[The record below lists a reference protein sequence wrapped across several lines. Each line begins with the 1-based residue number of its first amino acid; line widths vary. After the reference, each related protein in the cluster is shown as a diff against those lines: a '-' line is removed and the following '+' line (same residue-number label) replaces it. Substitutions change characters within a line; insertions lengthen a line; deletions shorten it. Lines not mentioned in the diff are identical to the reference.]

1 MKKLI
6 RVVGLL
12 LVLNSNAITSQ
23 QVFNSF
29 PGLQGSTISSVTVQ
43 GYGSITMPPD
53 QATLRFSI
61 SDKGRNL
68 EMIKNK
74 VGSVTSR
81 FLEFAENLNIKKKNL
96 RTTNINIFP
105 EYTYTPKTGKRIF
118 DGYKINRDITVNL
131 ENLTLLGQ
139 LMEGAINLGVNNINP
154 PMFSSKN
161 ASGVNIKLHT
171 LAMEDAKNKAIAL
184 ATSTNAT
191 IGRAIDVNA
200 VPISF
205 QPRPTE
211 MRMLSADSAVMNE
224 QNYEVGEI
232 THQLSMIATF
242 ELIY

>member
-6 RVVGLL
+6 RVIGLL

-29 PGLQGSTISSVTVQ
+29 PGIQGSTISSVTVQ
-43 GYGSITMPPD
+43 GHGSITMPPD

-74 VGSVTSR
+74 VGSITSR
-81 FLEFAENLNIKKKNL
+81 FLEFSENLNIKKKNL

-131 ENLTLLGQ
+131 ENLTLLGE
-139 LMEGAINLGVNNINP
+139 LIEGAINLGVNNINP

-211 MRMLSADSAVMNE
+211 MRMLRSDAAIMNE

-232 THQLSMIATF
+232 THQLSIIATF

>member
-6 RVVGLL
+6 RVIGLL

-43 GYGSITMPPD
+43 GHGSITMPPD

-74 VGSVTSR
+74 IGNVTSR

-105 EYTYTPKTGKRIF
+105 ELRIF
-118 DGYKINRDITVNL
+118 DESNEDSILFEKGGLTFTFPGTKIKFDFDFFLNKFEYFNHF
-131 ENLTLLGQ
+131 LL
-139 LMEGAINLGVNNINP
+139 LRVHPICIFKNI
-154 PMFSSKN
+154 
-161 ASGVNIKLHT
+161 
-171 LAMEDAKNKAIAL
+171 
-184 ATSTNAT
+184 
-191 IGRAIDVNA
+191 
-200 VPISF
+200 
-205 QPRPTE
+205 
-211 MRMLSADSAVMNE
+211 
-224 QNYEVGEI
+224 
-232 THQLSMIATF
+232 
-242 ELIY
+242 

>member
-6 RVVGLL
+6 RVIGLL

-43 GYGSITMPPD
+43 GHGSITMPPD

-74 VGSVTSR
+74 IGNVTSR

-105 EYTYTPKTGKRIF
+105 EYTYIPKTGKRIF

-205 QPRPTE
+205 QPMPTE
-211 MRMLSADSAVMNE
+211 MRMRSADSAIMNE

-232 THQLSMIATF
+232 THQLSIIATF

>member
-6 RVVGLL
+6 RVIGLL
-12 LVLNSNAITSQ
+12 LVLNSNAVTSQ

-29 PGLQGSTISSVTVQ
+29 PGIQGSTISSVTVQ
-43 GYGSITMPPD
+43 GHGSITMPPD

-96 RTTNINIFP
+96 KTTNINIFP

-139 LMEGAINLGVNNINP
+139 LIEGAINLGVNNINP

-161 ASGVNIKLHT
+161 ATGVNIRLHT

-205 QPRPTE
+205 YPRSTE
-211 MRMLSADSAVMNE
+211 MRMLSADAAIMNE

-232 THQLSMIATF
+232 THQLSIIATF

>member
-6 RVVGLL
+6 RVIGLL

-43 GYGSITMPPD
+43 GHGSITMPPD

-74 VGSVTSR
+74 IGNVTSR

-105 EYTYTPKTGKRIF
+105 EYTYIPKTGNRIF

-139 LMEGAINLGVNNINP
+139 LIEGAINLGVNNINP

-205 QPRPTE
+205 QPMPTE
-211 MRMLSADSAVMNE
+211 MRMRSADSAIMNE

-232 THQLSMIATF
+232 THQLSIIATF

>member
-1 MKKLI
+1 M
-6 RVVGLL
+6 GLL
-12 LVLNSNAITSQ
+12 LVLNSNAVTSQ

-29 PGLQGSTISSVTVQ
+29 PGIQGSTISSVTVQ
-43 GYGSITMPPD
+43 GHGSITMPPD

-74 VGSVTSR
+74 VGNVTSR

-105 EYTYTPKTGKRIF
+105 EYTYIPKTGKRIF

-139 LMEGAINLGVNNINP
+139 LIEGAINLGVNNINP

-184 ATSTNAT
+184 ATPTNAT

-211 MRMLSADSAVMNE
+211 MRMLSADAAIMNE

-232 THQLSMIATF
+232 THQLSIIATF

>member
-6 RVVGLL
+6 RVIGLL

-74 VGSVTSR
+74 IGNVTSR
-81 FLEFAENLNIKKKNL
+81 FLEFAENQNIKKKNL

-105 EYTYTPKTGKRIF
+105 EYTYIPKTGKQIF

-139 LMEGAINLGVNNINP
+139 LVEGAINLGVNNINP
-154 PMFSSKN
+154 PMFNSKN

-184 ATSTNAT
+184 ATSVNAT
-191 IGRAIDVNA
+191 IGRAIDANA

-211 MRMLSADSAVMNE
+211 MRMLSADQATMNE

-232 THQLSMIATF
+232 THQLSIIATF

>member
-6 RVVGLL
+6 RVIGLL
-12 LVLNSNAITSQ
+12 LVLNSNAVTSQ

-29 PGLQGSTISSVTVQ
+29 PGIQGSTISSVTVQ
-43 GYGSITMPPD
+43 GHGSITMPPD

-81 FLEFAENLNIKKKNL
+81 FLEFAENMNIKKKNL

-105 EYTYTPKTGKRIF
+105 EYTYVPKTGKRIF
-118 DGYKINRDITVNL
+118 DGYKINRDITVIL
-131 ENLTLLGQ
+131 ENITLLGQ
-139 LMEGAINLGVNNINP
+139 LIEGAINLGVNNINP

-211 MRMLSADSAVMNE
+211 MRMLRSDAAIMNE

-232 THQLSMIATF
+232 THQLSIIATF

>member
-1 MKKLI
+1 MKTLI
-6 RVVGLL
+6 RVIGLF
-12 LVLNSNAITSQ
+12 LVLSSNAVTSQ
-23 QVFNSF
+23 QVFNAF
-29 PGLQGSTISSVTVQ
+29 PGIQDPIIPSVTVQ
-43 GYGSITMPPD
+43 GHGSITMPPD
-53 QATLRFSI
+53 QATLRLSI

-68 EMIKNK
+68 EAIKNK
-74 VGSVTSR
+74 VGNITSR
-81 FLEFAENLNIKKKNL
+81 FLEFAENLGIKKKNL

-105 EYTYTPKTGKRIF
+105 EYTYVPKTGKRIF
-118 DGYKINRDITVNL
+118 DGYKINRDITVVL

-139 LMEGAINLGVNNINP
+139 LIEGAINLGVNNINP

-161 ASGVNIKLHT
+161 ASEVNIKLHT
-171 LAMEDAKNKAIAL
+171 LAMEDAKNRAIAL
-184 ATSTNAT
+184 GKSTNAT
-191 IGRAIDVNA
+191 VGRAIDVNA

>member
-6 RVVGLL
+6 RVIGLS

-29 PGLQGSTISSVTVQ
+29 PGLQDSTISSVTVQ

-74 VGSVTSR
+74 IGNVTSR

-105 EYTYTPKTGKRIF
+105 EYTYIPKTGKRIF

>member
-6 RVVGLL
+6 RVIGLL
-12 LVLNSNAITSQ
+12 LALNSNAITSQ

-43 GYGSITMPPD
+43 GHGSITMPPD

-74 VGSVTSR
+74 VGNVTSG

-105 EYTYTPKTGKRIF
+105 EYTYIPKTGKRIF

-161 ASGVNIKLHT
+161 ASRVNIKLHT

-205 QPRPTE
+205 QLRPTE
-211 MRMLSADSAVMNE
+211 MRMLRSDAEIMNE

-232 THQLSMIATF
+232 THQLSIIATF

>member
-6 RVVGLL
+6 RVIGLL

-29 PGLQGSTISSVTVQ
+29 PGIQGSTISSVTVQ
-43 GYGSITMPPD
+43 GHGSITMPPD

-74 VGSVTSR
+74 VGNVTSG
-81 FLEFAENLNIKKKNL
+81 FLEFAENMNIKKKNL

-105 EYTYTPKTGKRIF
+105 EYTYIPKTGKRIF

-139 LMEGAINLGVNNINP
+139 LIEGAINLGVNNINP

-161 ASGVNIKLHT
+161 ATGVNIKLHT

-211 MRMLSADSAVMNE
+211 MRMLSADAAIMNE

-232 THQLSMIATF
+232 THQLSIIATF

>member
-6 RVVGLL
+6 RVMGLL
-12 LVLNSNAITSQ
+12 LVLNSNAVTSQ

-29 PGLQGSTISSVTVQ
+29 PGIQGSTISSVTVQ
-43 GYGSITMPPD
+43 GHGSITMPPD
-53 QATLRFSI
+53 QATLIFSI

-68 EMIKNK
+68 DMIKNK
-74 VGSVTSR
+74 VGSITSR
-81 FLEFAENLNIKKKNL
+81 FLEFAENLGIKKKNL

-105 EYTYTPKTGKRIF
+105 EYTYTPKTDKRIF

-139 LMEGAINLGVNNINP
+139 LIEGAINLGVNNINP

-161 ASGVNIKLHT
+161 ATGVNIKLHT

-211 MRMLSADSAVMNE
+211 MRMLRSDAAIMNE

-232 THQLSMIATF
+232 THQLSIIATF

>member
-6 RVVGLL
+6 RVIGLL

-29 PGLQGSTISSVTVQ
+29 PGIQGSTISSVTVQ
-43 GYGSITMPPD
+43 GHGSITMPPD

-74 VGSVTSR
+74 VGSITTR
-81 FLEFAENLNIKKKNL
+81 FLEFSENLNIKKKNL

-139 LMEGAINLGVNNINP
+139 LIEGAINLGVNNINP

-161 ASGVNIKLHT
+161 ATGVNIKLHT

-184 ATSTNAT
+184 ASSTNAT

-211 MRMLSADSAVMNE
+211 MRMLRSDAAIMNE

-232 THQLSMIATF
+232 THQLSIIATF

>member
-74 VGSVTSR
+74 VGNVTSR

-105 EYTYTPKTGKRIF
+105 EYTYIPKTGKRIF

-205 QPRPTE
+205 QPMPTE
-211 MRMLSADSAVMNE
+211 MRMRSADSAIMNE

-232 THQLSMIATF
+232 THQLSIIATF

>member
-6 RVVGLL
+6 RVIGLL

-43 GYGSITMPPD
+43 GHGSITMPPD

-139 LMEGAINLGVNNINP
+139 LIEGAINLGVNNINT

-211 MRMLSADSAVMNE
+211 MRMLTSDAAIMSE

-232 THQLSMIATF
+232 THQLSIIATF

>member
-1 MKKLI
+1 
-6 RVVGLL
+6 
-12 LVLNSNAITSQ
+12 
-23 QVFNSF
+23 
-29 PGLQGSTISSVTVQ
+29 
-43 GYGSITMPPD
+43 MPPD

-61 SDKGRNL
+61 SDKGRDL

-74 VGSVTSR
+74 IGNVTSR

-96 RTTNINIFP
+96 RTTNINIYP
-105 EYTYTPKTGKRIF
+105 EYTYIPKTGKRIF

-139 LMEGAINLGVNNINP
+139 LMEGAINLGVNNINQ

-161 ASGVNIKLHT
+161 ASGVDIKLHT
-171 LAMEDAKNKAIAL
+171 LAMEDAKNKAFAL

-191 IGRAIDVNA
+191 IGRAINVNA
-200 VPISF
+200 VPMSF
-205 QPRPTE
+205 QPMPTE
-211 MRMLSADSAVMNE
+211 MRMRSADSAIMNE

-232 THQLSMIATF
+232 THQLSIIATF

>member
-1 MKKLI
+1 MKKLTMAT
-6 RVVGLL
+6 GLL
-12 LVLNSNAITSQ
+12 LILNSHAISSQ
-23 QVFNSF
+23 QLFSSL
-29 PGLQGSTISSVTVQ
+29 PGIQDSTIPSVTVQ
-43 GYGSITMPPD
+43 GQGSMTMPPD

-68 EMIKNK
+68 DLIKNN
-74 VGSVTSR
+74 VGNITSR
-81 FLEFAENLNIKKKNL
+81 FLEFTDNLGINKKNL
-96 RTTNINIFP
+96 RTTNMNIFP
-105 EYTYTPKTGKRIF
+105 EYTYIPKTGKRIF
-118 DGYKINRDITVNL
+118 DGYKINRDITVVL

-139 LMEGAINLGVNNINP
+139 LIEGAINLGVNNINP

-161 ASGVNIKLHT
+161 ASEVNIKLHT

-184 ATSTNAT
+184 ATSVNAT
-191 IGRAIDVNA
+191 IGRAIDVSA

-211 MRMLSADSAVMNE
+211 MRMLSADQAIMNE

-232 THQLSMIATF
+232 THQLSLIATF

>member
-1 MKKLI
+1 MKKFI
-6 RVVGLL
+6 RVIGLL

-29 PGLQGSTISSVTVQ
+29 PGIQGSIISSVTVQ
-43 GYGSITMPPD
+43 GHGSITMPPD
-53 QATLRFSI
+53 QATLIFSI
-61 SDKGRNL
+61 SDKGMNL

-74 VGSVTSR
+74 VGNVTSR
-81 FLEFAENLNIKKKNL
+81 FLEYAENMNIKKKNL

-105 EYTYTPKTGKRIF
+105 EYTYIPKTGKRIF

-139 LMEGAINLGVNNINP
+139 LIEGAINLGVNNINP

-211 MRMLSADSAVMNE
+211 MRMRSADSAIMNE

-232 THQLSMIATF
+232 THELSIIATF

>member
-1 MKKLI
+1 M
-6 RVVGLL
+6 GLL
-12 LVLNSNAITSQ
+12 LVLNSNAVTSQ

-29 PGLQGSTISSVTVQ
+29 PGIQGSTISSVTVQ
-43 GYGSITMPPD
+43 GHGSITMPPD

-68 EMIKNK
+68 DMIKNK

-139 LMEGAINLGVNNINP
+139 LIEGAINLGVNNINP

-205 QPRPTE
+205 QPMPTE
-211 MRMLSADSAVMNE
+211 MRMRSADSAIMNE

-232 THQLSMIATF
+232 THQLSIIATF

>member
-6 RVVGLL
+6 RVIGLL

-29 PGLQGSTISSVTVQ
+29 PGIQGSTISSVTVQ

-74 VGSVTSR
+74 IGNVTSR

-105 EYTYTPKTGKRIF
+105 EYTYIPKTGKRIF
-118 DGYKINRDITVNL
+118 DGYKINREITVNL

-161 ASGVNIKLHT
+161 ATGVNIKLHT

-205 QPRPTE
+205 QSRPTE
-211 MRMLSADSAVMNE
+211 MRMLRSDAAIMNE

-232 THQLSMIATF
+232 THQLSIIATF

>member
-1 MKKLI
+1 M
-6 RVVGLL
+6 GLL
-12 LVLNSNAITSQ
+12 LVLNSNAVTSQ

-29 PGLQGSTISSVTVQ
+29 PGIQGSTISSVTVQ
-43 GYGSITMPPD
+43 GHGSITMPPD

-74 VGSVTSR
+74 VGNVTSG

-139 LMEGAINLGVNNINP
+139 LIEGAINLGVNNINP

-161 ASGVNIKLHT
+161 ASGINIKLHT

-200 VPISF
+200 VPISL

-211 MRMLSADSAVMNE
+211 MRMLSADSAIMNE

-232 THQLSMIATF
+232 THQLSIIATF

>member
-1 MKKLI
+1 M
-6 RVVGLL
+6 GLL
-12 LVLNSNAITSQ
+12 LVLNSNALISQ

-29 PGLQGSTISSVTVQ
+29 PGIQGSTISSVTVQ
-43 GYGSITMPPD
+43 GHGSITMPPD

-61 SDKGRNL
+61 SDKGRDL

-105 EYTYTPKTGKRIF
+105 EYTYIPKTGKRIF
-118 DGYKINRDITVNL
+118 DGYKINREITVNL

-139 LMEGAINLGVNNINP
+139 LIEGAINLGVNNINP

-161 ASGVNIKLHT
+161 ASGINIKLHT

-184 ATSTNAT
+184 AASTNAT

>member
-1 MKKLI
+1 MKKLTMAI
-6 RVVGLL
+6 GLL
-12 LVLNSNAITSQ
+12 LILNSHAISSQ
-23 QVFNSF
+23 QLFSSL
-29 PGLQGSTISSVTVQ
+29 PGIQDSTIPSATVQ
-43 GYGSITMPPD
+43 GHGSMTMPPD

-68 EMIKNK
+68 DLIKNN
-74 VGSVTSR
+74 VGNITSR
-81 FLEFAENLNIKKKNL
+81 FLEFTDNLGINKKNL

-105 EYTYTPKTGKRIF
+105 EYTYIPKTGKRIF

-139 LMEGAINLGVNNINP
+139 LIEGAINLGVNNINP
-154 PMFSSKN
+154 PMFSTKN
-161 ASGVNIKLHT
+161 ASEVNIKLHT

-184 ATSTNAT
+184 ATSVNAT
-191 IGRAIDVNA
+191 IGRAIDVSA

-211 MRMLSADSAVMNE
+211 MRMLSADQAIMNE

-232 THQLSMIATF
+232 THQLSLIATF

>member
-6 RVVGLL
+6 RVIGLL

-29 PGLQGSTISSVTVQ
+29 PGIQGSTISSVTVQ

-74 VGSVTSR
+74 IGNVTSR

-105 EYTYTPKTGKRIF
+105 EYTYIPKTGKRIF
-118 DGYKINRDITVNL
+118 DGYKINREITVNL

-161 ASGVNIKLHT
+161 VSGVNIKLHT

-205 QPRPTE
+205 QPMPTE
-211 MRMLSADSAVMNE
+211 MRMRSADLAIMNE

-232 THQLSMIATF
+232 THQLSIIATF

>member
-6 RVVGLL
+6 RVIGLL

-29 PGLQGSTISSVTVQ
+29 PGIQGSTISSVTVQ
-43 GYGSITMPPD
+43 GHGSITMPPD

-81 FLEFAENLNIKKKNL
+81 FLEFAENMNIKKKNL

-139 LMEGAINLGVNNINP
+139 LIEGAINLGVNNINP

-161 ASGVNIKLHT
+161 ATGVNIKLHT

-184 ATSTNAT
+184 ASSTNAT

-211 MRMLSADSAVMNE
+211 MRMLRSDAAIMNE

-232 THQLSMIATF
+232 THQLSIIATF

>member
-6 RVVGLL
+6 RVIGLL

-29 PGLQGSTISSVTVQ
+29 PGIQGSTISSVTVQ
-43 GYGSITMPPD
+43 GHGSITMPPD

-139 LMEGAINLGVNNINP
+139 LIEGAINLGVNNINP

-161 ASGVNIKLHT
+161 VSGVNIKLHT

-205 QPRPTE
+205 YPSPTE
-211 MRMLSADSAVMNE
+211 MRMLSADAAKMNE

-232 THQLSMIATF
+232 THQLSIIATF